1 MSNGSSGVSNGSS
14 DVPTGSTDVSDG
26 SSDVSNEEQEDGT
39 WVKVADLSEC
49 PPGQLLEV
57 EAERERIVLANIDGD
72 LYALQDRCSHQ
83 DLPLSDGEL
92 DGDRLECLYHG
103 ARFDVCTG
111 KAVGLPAIKPV
122 GTYPVE
128 LRGEEIY
135 VQI

>member
-1 MSNGSSGVSNGSS
+1 MSNGSSKTVGESSNVAEGSAS
-14 DVPTGSTDVSDG
+14 MSDG
-26 SSDVSNEEQEDGT
+26 SADVSGGGQDDGD

-49 PPGQLLEV
+49 PPGSLLDV
-57 EAERERIVLANIDGD
+57 EAGRESVVLANIDGD
-72 LYALQDRCSHQ
+72 LYALENRCSHQ

-122 GTYPVE
+122 ETYPVE
-128 LRGEEIY
+128 LRGQEIY

>member
-1 MSNGSSGVSNGSS
+1 MSSGSSKTVGESSNVADGSAS
-14 DVPTGSTDVSDG
+14 MSDG
-26 SSDVSNEEQEDGT
+26 SSDVSGGGQDDGD

-49 PPGQLLEV
+49 PPGTLLDV
-57 EAERERIVLANIDGD
+57 EAGRESVVLANIDGD
-72 LYALQDRCSHQ
+72 LYALENRCSHQ

-122 GTYPVE
+122 ETYDVQV
-128 LRGEEIY
+128 RGGEIH
-135 VQI
+135 VRI

>member
-1 MSNGSSGVSNGSS
+1 MSNPSSGVSNGS
-14 DVPTGSTDVSDG
+14 PDVSD
-26 SSDVSNEEQEDGT
+26 EEQGDGT

-49 PPGQLLEV
+49 PPGTLLDV
-57 EAERERIVLANIDGD
+57 EAGRESIVLANIDGE

-111 KAVGLPAIKPV
+111 RAVGLPAIKPV
-122 GTYPVE
+122 PTYDVQV
-128 LRGEEIY
+128 RGQEIF

>member
-1 MSNGSSGVSNGSS
+1 MSNGSSNTVSEGSSVSNGSS
-14 DVPTGSTDVSDG
+14 DV
-26 SSDVSNEEQEDGT
+26 SNGGPGDGT

-49 PPGQLLEV
+49 PPGHLLDV
-57 EAERERIVLANIDGD
+57 EAGRESIVLANIDGE
-72 LYALQDRCSHQ
+72 LYALENRCSHQ

-122 GTYPVE
+122 ETYPVE
-128 LRGEEIY
+128 LRGQEIY

>member
-1 MSNGSSGVSNGSS
+1 MSSGSSKTVGESANVA
-14 DVPTGSTDVSDG
+14 DG
-26 SSDVSNEEQEDGT
+26 SSDVSDGGQDEGD

-49 PPGQLLEV
+49 QPGSLLDV
-57 EAERERIVLANIDGD
+57 EAGRESIVLANIDGD
-72 LYALQDRCSHQ
+72 LYALENRCSHQ

-111 KAVGLPAIKPV
+111 RAVGLPAIKPV
-122 GTYPVE
+122 ETYPVK
-128 LRGEEIY
+128 LRGQEIY

>member
-1 MSNGSSGVSNGSS
+1 M
-14 DVPTGSTDVSDG
+14 SDG
-26 SSDVSNEEQEDGT
+26 SADVSGGGQDDGD

-49 PPGQLLEV
+49 PPGSLLDV
-57 EAERERIVLANIDGD
+57 EAGRESIVLANIDGD
-72 LYALQDRCSHQ
+72 LYALENRCSHQ

-122 GTYPVE
+122 ETYVVE
-128 LRGEEIY
+128 LRGQEIY

>member
-1 MSNGSSGVSNGSS
+1 MSSGSSKTVGESSNVADGSAS
-14 DVPTGSTDVSDG
+14 MSDG
-26 SSDVSNEEQEDGT
+26 SSDVSDGGQDDGD

-49 PPGQLLEV
+49 PPGTLLDV
-57 EAERERIVLANIDGD
+57 EAGRESIVLANIDGD
-72 LYALQDRCSHQ
+72 LYALENRCSHQ

-111 KAVGLPAIKPV
+111 RAVGLPAIKPV
-122 GTYPVE
+122 ETYNVRI
-128 LRGEEIY
+128 RGQEIF

>member
-1 MSNGSSGVSNGSS
+1 MSSGSSKTVGESSNVADGSASMSDRSS
-14 DVPTGSTDVSDG
+14 DVFDG
-26 SSDVSNEEQEDGT
+26 GQVDET

-49 PPGQLLEV
+49 PPGILLDV
-57 EAERERIVLANIDGD
+57 EAGQESIVLANIDGD
-72 LYALQDRCSHQ
+72 LYALENRCSHQ

-122 GTYPVE
+122 ATYGVE
-128 LRGEEIY
+128 LRGQEIY
-135 VQI
+135 VQV

>member
-1 MSNGSSGVSNGSS
+1 MEA
-14 DVPTGSTDVSDG
+14 DG
-26 SSDVSNEEQEDGT
+26 KQADAGQADAGQDDGT

-49 PPGQLLEV
+49 PPGQLLDV
-57 EAERERIVLANIDGD
+57 EAGQERIVLANVDGD
-72 LYALQDRCSHQ
+72 LYALQNRCSHQ

-111 KAVGLPAIKPV
+111 RAVGLPAIKPV
-122 GTYPVE
+122 PSYDVQI
-128 LRGEEIY
+128 RGEEVF

>member
-1 MSNGSSGVSNGSS
+1 MVS
-14 DVPTGSTDVSDG
+14 G
-26 SSDVSNEEQEDGT
+26 SSDVSNGGSDVSDGGEGDGT

-49 PPGQLLEV
+49 PPGSLLDV
-57 EAERERIVLANIDGD
+57 ETGQESVVLANIEGD
-72 LYALQDRCSHQ
+72 LYALENRCSHQ

-122 GTYPVE
+122 ETYAVE
-128 LRGEEIY
+128 LRGQEIY